1 MSPYLSTL
9 RSMIALSMFA
19 AILGALLL
27 VPLSAAAA
35 DIGPGYQEPGKPL
48 NHLGGYL
55 TAGGRVAYCIDVGL
69 PSAVGRE
76 TSDSGVVGSV
86 NSLAP
91 VEVFRLNTVLSRYG
105 DTSDTNTAAAVAMT
119 VWSIAGDVAYRAQ
132 GGDGH
137 VLLRAPADQR
147 MAIQALADRFRAEA
161 ASVTTAEQT
170 AVLSISIDAG
180 DDYGGIIALDAS
192 PGVSGTV
199 ELTNAVFADSG
210 RNSRASVAAGAR
222 LVVVAVPP
230 SGSTGYRVLA
240 SSSDLAAP
248 AAPVASVHLYSTSG
262 AQTLV
267 ASAGSASVV
276 LAASA
281 SDFRDRLVP
290 SLTTA
295 AQSSAKVGGTVID
308 TASLTE
314 VPSSGLQ
321 LRWSGYLQPVGTSIP
336 LCTDSRLA
344 FRSSAPVTA
353 AADGVFAS
361 ELFSVTDRS
370 VGTVFWVA
378 TVSRNGA
385 VVAEGSCGDSTE
397 TTVITAPTIPVQ
409 LTPVQLPLVQL
420 PPVHLTPVHL
430 PMVSG

>member
-1 MSPYLSTL
+1 
-9 RSMIALSMFA
+9 MIALSVFA
-19 AILGALLL
+19 ALLGALLL

-35 DIGPGYQEPGKPL
+35 GIGPGYQEPGRPL

-55 TAGGRVAYCIDVGL
+55 TAGGRVAYCIDAGL
-69 PSAVGRE
+69 RSAVGRE
-76 TSDSGVVGSV
+76 TSDAGVVGSV

-91 VEVFRLNTVLSRYG
+91 AEVFRLNTVLSHYG
-105 DTSDTNTAAAVAMT
+105 DTSDANTAAAVAMT

-147 MAIQALADRFRAEA
+147 IAIQALADRFRAEA
-161 ASVTTAEQT
+161 AAVTTTGPT
-170 AVLSISIDAG
+170 AVLSISIAAG

-230 SGSTGYRVLA
+230 SGSAGYRVLA
-240 SSSDLAAP
+240 SSADLAAP
-248 AAPVASVHLYSTSG
+248 AAPVAAVHLYSTSG

-267 ASAGSASVV
+267 ASAGSASAV

-290 SLTTA
+290 SLTTT
-295 AQSSAKVGGTVID
+295 AQSSATVGGTVID
-308 TASLTE
+308 TASLAN

-321 LRWSGYLQPVGTSIP
+321 LRWSGYLQPVGWSIP
-336 LCTDSRLA
+336 LCIDSRLA
-344 FRSSAPVTA
+344 FRSSAPVTVT
-353 AADGVFAS
+353 ADGVFAS

-378 TVSRNGA
+378 TVSRNDA
-385 VVAEGSCGDSTE
+385 VVAEGPCGDTTE
-397 TTVITAPTIPVQ
+397 TTVITAPAIPVHPIPV
-409 LTPVQLPLVQL
+409 LPIPVLPTPVLP
-420 PPVHLTPVHL
+420 TTVHL

>member
-1 MSPYLSTL
+1 
-9 RSMIALSMFA
+9 MIALSVFA
-19 AILGALLL
+19 AILGALLMM
-27 VPLSAAAA
+27 PLSAAAA
-35 DIGPGYQEPGKPL
+35 GIGPGYQEPGRPL

-55 TAGGRVAYCIDVGL
+55 TTGGRVAYCIDAGL

-76 TSDSGVVGSV
+76 TSDSGVVDSV

-91 VEVFRLNTVLSRYG
+91 VEVLRLNTVLFRYG
-105 DTSDTNTAAAVAMT
+105 DTSDANTAAAVAMT
-119 VWSIAGDVAYRAQ
+119 VWSIAGDMAYRAQ

-137 VLLRAPADQR
+137 ALLRAPADQR

-161 ASVTTAEQT
+161 AAVTTTGPT

-210 RNSRASVAAGAR
+210 RNIRAPVAAGAR
-222 LVVVAVPP
+222 LDVIAVPP
-230 SGSTGYRVLA
+230 RGSTGYRVLA
-240 SSSDLAAP
+240 SSSDLAPP
-248 AAPVASVHLYSTSG
+248 AEPVASVHLYSTSG

-267 ASAGSASVV
+267 ASAGLASAV

-290 SLTTA
+290 SLSTA

-308 TASLTE
+308 TASLIN
-314 VPSSGLQ
+314 VPSNGLQ
-321 LRWSGYLQPVGTSIP
+321 LHWSGYLQPVGTSIP
-336 LCTDSRLA
+336 LCTDLRLA

-353 AADGVFAS
+353 TADGVFSS
-361 ELFSVTDRS
+361 ELFSVTDGS

-385 VVAEGSCGDSTE
+385 VVAEGTCGDSGE
-397 TTVITAPTIPVQ
+397 TTVIAAPAIPVH
-409 LTPVQLPLVQL
+409 LTPVHLT
-420 PPVHLTPVHL
+420 PVHLTPVHL